1 MDFALVNASGK
12 NISLQKTNRRRACAS
27 LLCNQN
33 TGSQKANFCVWPK
46 ILIEFESLAMETLEF
61 SIEVTI
67 GKE

>member
-1 MDFALVNASGK
+1 MHQAKIYPSRRQIVVVLVPAFFAIKIPGAK
-12 NISLQKTNRRRACAS
+12 KQI
-27 LLCNQN
+27 
-33 TGSQKANFCVWPK
+33 FVWPK